1 MKNLKQMIGLTL
13 IVLLLAGCS
22 ANSGNSNNTG
32 NTSNPASNEEAVNGS
47 AATNSGSETESGNEG
62 NEGSAVEV
70 DKGLLN
76 VDVTIPASFYEDTD
90 AETVLSDAK
99 EQGATKAV
107 QNDDGSYTFTYP
119 KSVHSDMMKELKQTI
134 ESGITETLDSGT
146 FSSLKDVT
154 YNDDFSEFTIV
165 VDKEQYEGSM
175 DAFVL
180 LGLSVQGIMYN
191 TFNGTDTTDM
201 KVAFHLKDA
210 ATDEVYDTV
219 YFPNDNSSN

>member
-13 IVLLLAGCS
+13 ILLLLAGCS
-22 ANSGNSNNTG
+22 ANSGNGN
-32 NTSNPASNEEAVNGS
+32 NTSNPASNDEAVNGS
-47 AATNSGSETESGNEG
+47 AATNSGSEAESGNES
-62 NEGSAVEV
+62 NEGAAVEV

-76 VDVTIPASFYEDTD
+76 VDVTIPASFFEDTD
-90 AETVLSDAK
+90 AETVLSNVK

-107 QNDDGSYTFTYP
+107 QNDDGSYTVTYP
-119 KSVHSDMMKELKQTI
+119 KSVHNEMMKELKQTI
-134 ESGITETLDSGT
+134 ESGITETLDSGN

-154 YNDDFSEFTIV
+154 YNDSFSEFTIV

-210 ATDEVYDTV
+210 ATEEVFDTV
-219 YFPNDNSSN
+219 YFPNDNSSNN